1 MTVQS
6 AITGTGV
13 LTSVAFALKNFYKK
27 LRRQKMSEKRT
38 IFQQRMRVLNKLYNY
53 GCKTEKDLQ
62 KLTLE
67 NILEINGIT
76 IPEMSVITELQK
88 QVKAGTLYSYL
99 GGGENEQSY

>member
-1 MTVQS
+1 
-6 AITGTGV
+6 
-13 LTSVAFALKNFYKK
+13 
-27 LRRQKMSEKRT
+27 MSEKRT

-99 GGGENEQSY
+99 GGGENEQSDRFDFPLCQRK

>member
-1 MTVQS
+1 
-6 AITGTGV
+6 
-13 LTSVAFALKNFYKK
+13 
-27 LRRQKMSEKRT
+27 MSEKRT
-38 IFQQRMRVLNKLYNY
+38 ILQQRMRVLNKLYNY

-99 GGGENEQSY
+99 GGGEMSKAIDGVTKNRKCVHLNLKDRWS

>member
-1 MTVQS
+1 MSNILNILSEETFADKMDTTNALLA
-6 AITGTGV
+6 AIASGDGGIKF
-13 LTSVAFALKNFYKK
+13 SSF
-27 LRRQKMSEKRT
+27 
-38 IFQQRMRVLNKLYNY
+38 
-53 GCKTEKDLQ
+53 KDLQ

-99 GGGENEQSY
+99 GGGENEQSD

>member
-1 MTVQS
+1 MPFDDEFEFETEV
-6 AITGTGV
+6 IKNLCRNGWEPEI
-13 LTSVAFALKNFYKK
+13 LKF
-27 LRRQKMSEKRT
+27 
-38 IFQQRMRVLNKLYNY
+38 
-53 GCKTEKDLQ
+53 KTEKDLQ

-99 GGGENEQSY
+99 GGGENEQSD